1 MTSENVYKVE
11 VDESGMTT
19 TVCINDIIG
28 IPKEGHEN
36 ETEELNK
43 EDGNDKSLD
52 DVCMNIDPTSSVYE
66 VYDDNRQALNED
78 DCVMQTNN
86 AQDFTYRLV
95 GYGRMYRTNK
105 PYNDHRK
112 KCKSTPFNKSSLN
125 RFIHRAVCLLD
136 KPGIPIYTTETENIS
151 LLGVNLSEE
160 VRKGQNF
167 L

>member
-1 MTSENVYKVE
+1 MQKDINTIMTSENVYKVE

-86 AQDFTYRLV
+86 AQDFTYRRV

-112 KCKSTPFNKSSLN
+112 KCKSTPFSKSWVN
-125 RFIHRAVCLLD
+125 RCI
-136 KPGIPIYTTETENIS
+136 N
-151 LLGVNLSEE
+151 
-160 VRKGQNF
+160 
-167 L
+167 